1 MISAVSLWPHLQDRR
16 RIDGKVRCCRSPR
29 DTELAGCPVR
39 VTITIIFVTHAV
51 VAILDGQDVSS
62 PVGLNMGGEKV
73 NLTYLPL
80 PIVRDRG
87 ALPPPLRFVVAPH
100 LQDGSCHLHARF
112 RRGEDENLP
121 MQVSRPV
128 HSFLVAILIPQANS
142 LAIAG

>member
-16 RIDGKVRCCRSPR
+16 QIDGMARFCDIPT
-29 DTELAGCPVR
+29 DTEMAGCPMR
-39 VTITIIFVTHAV
+39 VTIAIIVGTHVV
-51 VAILDGQDVSS
+51 VAVLDGQDVSS
-62 PVGLNMGGEKV
+62 PVGLNMGREKV
-73 NLTYLPL
+73 NLTDSPL

-121 MQVSRPV
+121 M
-128 HSFLVAILIPQANS
+128 
-142 LAIAG
+142 